1 MRPPQQEEK
10 NVPEPEPNPARQDD
24 YYKGQVTHS
33 TGPKRGV
40 EGENGLPL
48 ESGVWTR
55 GSEGEYRIHQ
65 EGAHSV
71 AVTPPHLR
79 SLPSYSGGTLRQGW
93 PWAGLPS
100 FSFSTGDLAGP

>member
-71 AVTPPHLR
+71 AVTPHTCEAYLATQEGHSGRAGRGQACHR
-79 SLPSYSGGTLRQGW
+79 SPS
-93 PWAGLPS
+93 P
-100 FSFSTGDLAGP
+100 